1 MRRLV
6 QWPTMSDVRIDDDP
20 YAILGVSRGSSD
32 ATIASAYR
40 ALARRF
46 HPDIAGEGATARMI
60 RINAAFDAIRTAARR
75 IDFDGLEHWQATPG
89 RHDGDQHGV
98 FARDDHRTSPSAG
111 AQTAGAFRGRS
122 RPERDGT
129 GGAGPPPG
137 RPSGSVL
144 GFGRH
149 VGWSIGE
156 IARVDPGYLQ
166 WLAERREGR
175 PYLDE
180 IEATLRRVGFLHDR
194 GSQATPER
202 RRGVFRRA

>member
-1 MRRLV
+1 MTDLR
-6 QWPTMSDVRIDDDP
+6 TKDDP
-20 YAILGVSRGSSD
+20 YAILGVARGSSD
-32 ATIASAYR
+32 AAIATAYR
-40 ALARRF
+40 TLARRF
-46 HPDIAGEGATARMI
+46 HPDIAGEGATVRMM
-60 RINAAFDAIRTAARR
+60 RINAAFDAIRTSARR
-75 IDFDGLEHWQATPG
+75 VTFDGLEHWQATSD
-89 RHDGDQHGV
+89 HDDRDQHGS
-98 FARDDHRTSPSAG
+98 FPGEAPLASPSAG
-111 AQTAGAFRGRS
+111 TAGAAGSFRGPS

-149 VGWSIGE
+149 LGWSIGE

-180 IEATLRRVGFLHDR
+180 IEATLRRVGFLHDPGR
-194 GSQATPER
+194 ETAPDR
-202 RRGVFRRA
+202 RRGVFRRG